1 MDHQKKLL
9 ELCGITTLKK
19 YTEPVTIG
27 EMMQSGQ
34 DYLEV
39 YDKITAQGE
48 LQLERVRNELS
59 RLLAETLQPPA
70 REKYGVAGSAAI
82 KELLTEAW
90 IASGK
95 DGWEQ
100 QKRLF
105 QTAAVQMGL
114 IPDQEKAFL
123 ALMDIFPDLL
133 TDILATE
140 AGRLKLIP
148 LENLNEITRVLAEM
162 FKEERYADPSRN
174 N

>member
-34 DYLEV
+34 DYLGV

-48 LQLERVRNELS
+48 LQLERVHNELS

-70 REKYGVAGSAAI
+70 REKYGVAGAAAI